1 MTERTS
7 DTGAAMSPP
16 PLPTP
21 EGRPA
26 TGPGDA
32 PPDDTP
38 AGDAGPAAPTARV
51 KPGAHTKPL
60 STRRPRSAAK
70 RAARPP
76 ATGPVRHDHGQ
87 AHGHGEA
94 HSHGHA
100 PAPAPAPAD
109 APAASDEPS
118 PEPTAEVPEPT
129 SEVPEPTAEALEPTA
144 DAPEPGAHP
153 LFETPGDAFDALY
166 AALSAP
172 LAQQTYLL
180 TGRRR
185 LAKEAVERAFH
196 LAWRHWPEVATDPD
210 PAGWVRAAAHDHALS
225 PWHRFRPTH
234 RHRDRA
240 PADPGLRTLLRAL
253 LDLPPAYRR
262 TLLLYDGLGL
272 DLPET
277 AAETEASTPAAANRL
292 LHAREAVAHRVPE
305 LAAAA
310 GPEALSALLRRRLG
324 ELALAQPQGVVKLP
338 GPRRVRTGGERR
350 NRVWTRAAVS
360 LTTVI
365 VGATAFTLSTAPT
378 RYIPP
383 VPVGQRIG
391 GVPLNS
397 GPQRQ
402 NEEDVEL
409 HRKLLNEPAHGP
421 ERLVP
426 EFR

>member
-21 EGRPA
+21 EERPVTGSGGA
-26 TGPGDA
+26 PPPGSDADTGSGTGADTDAGVGPGA
-32 PPDDTP
+32 HT
-38 AGDAGPAAPTARV
+38 TRV
-51 KPGAHTKPL
+51 KPGAPAKPL

-70 RAARPP
+70 RAAKRP
-76 ATGPVRHDHGQ
+76 ATAPVRHDA
-87 AHGHGEA
+87 AHAHCPAPVPVPSLAAAPALPAEA
-94 HSHGHA
+94 NEA
-100 PAPAPAPAD
+100 DEADEADVTPRDVAAPDPAPAPPARPVFD
-109 APAASDEPS
+109 
-118 PEPTAEVPEPT
+118 
-129 SEVPEPTAEALEPTA
+129 
-144 DAPEPGAHP
+144 
-153 LFETPGDAFDALY
+153 TPGDAFDALY
-166 AALSAP
+166 AAHSTALV
-172 LAQQTYLL
+172 QQTYLL

-196 LAWRHWPEVATDPD
+196 LAWQRWPEVATDAD
-210 PAGWVRAAAHDHALS
+210 PAGWVRAAAHEYALS
-225 PWHRFRPTH
+225 PWHRFR
-234 RHRDRA
+234 RA
-240 PADPGLRTLLRAL
+240 HKHPDHPPADPELRTLLRAL
-253 LDLPPAYRR
+253 LDLPPRYRR

-292 LHAREAVAHRVPE
+292 LNAREAVAVHVPE

-310 GPEALSALLRRRLG
+310 TPQALSALLRRRIG
-324 ELALAQPQGVVKLP
+324 ELALAEPPAVTRLP

-350 NRVWTRAAVS
+350 IRVWTRAAVT
-360 LTTVI
+360 LTAVI

-383 VPVGQRIG
+383 VAPGQRIG
-391 GVPLNS
+391 DVPLNS
-397 GPQRQ
+397 GPQRHDD
-402 NEEDVEL
+402 EDVEL
-409 HRKLLNEPAHGP
+409 HRKLLEEPAHGP